1 MSALCS
7 SRAVDDTI
15 SIIEM
20 SRKPV
25 NSLNKE
31 MIEALTAELDTVE
44 RSGAKAAVLTSAV
57 PNIFSAGLDIT
68 EMWNPEETRLRA
80 FWSSLQEMWLRFY
93 GSSLALSAAIEGA
106 SPAGGCLLALTCD
119 YRVMVDDAR
128 FTIGL
133 NETALG
139 IVAPPW
145 FAATMSNTVGHRHAE
160 RHLQLGTLMPPADA
174 WAIDMV
180 DEVVPAGDV
189 RARAEAAAREFAA
202 IPADA
207 RHSSK
212 MRMRGATLDTMRSPE
227 ARKADVDDFVSF
239 CMQDS
244 VQAGLTA
251 YMEMLAKRA
260 AAKKKK

>member
-1 MSALCS
+1 MH
-7 SRAVDDTI
+7 RA
-15 SIIEM
+15 
-20 SRKPV
+20 PV

-31 MIEALTAELDTVE
+31 MIEALTAELDAVE
-44 RSGAKAAVLTSAV
+44 QSGAKAAVVTSAV

-68 EMWNPEETRLRA
+68 EMWNPDETRLRA
-80 FWSSLQEMWLRFY
+80 FWTSLQEMWLRFY
-93 GSSLALSAAIEGA
+93 GSRLALAAAVEGA

-119 YRVMVDDAR
+119 YRVMVDNAR
-128 FTIGL
+128 FSIGL

-139 IVAPPW
+139 IVAPSW
-145 FAATMSNTVGHRHAE
+145 FAATMGNTIGHRHAE

-174 WAIDMV
+174 LAVGMV

-202 IPADA
+202 IPPDA

-212 MRMRGATLDTMRSPE
+212 MRMRGATLDALRPAE
-227 ARKADVDDFVSF
+227 ARQADTDDFVGF
-239 CMQDS
+239 VMQDS

-251 YMEMLAKRA
+251 YMGMLAKRA
-260 AAKKKK
+260 AAKKEKKKQG